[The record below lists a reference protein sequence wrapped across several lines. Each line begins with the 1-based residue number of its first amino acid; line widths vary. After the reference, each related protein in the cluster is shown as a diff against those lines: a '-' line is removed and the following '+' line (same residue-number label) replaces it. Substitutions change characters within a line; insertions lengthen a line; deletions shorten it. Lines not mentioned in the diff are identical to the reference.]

1 MATAFRKTAALPREI
16 IIPAAPRRAVTIMV
30 VERRI
35 SATLAVVVAEELRI
49 RVVVALAVVAAARI
63 AAMAA
68 AITRAFLPM
77 M

>member
-1 MATAFRKTAALPREI
+1 
-16 IIPAAPRRAVTIMV
+16 MV